1 VRIEKVLPLFGEY
14 KPLICLIRLLIVIS
28 LVTSA
33 GCGSQQIVPAGPPV
47 DKDLERTNR
56 AARTAFESGRIQQA
70 ADLYRQTLERA
81 YLRDD
86 LAAAIDAKYNL
97 ALCLTRLQSDR
108 EALDLVEQ
116 AGEEITRAG
125 QQIAPDIILLEAT
138 IRYRLD
144 QSQEAWQ
151 LTEGILKDP
160 DNIIPSAVQKSTRYL
175 RGLIANDRGDPTVLR
190 TEIAALGK
198 PDSPIVRAD
207 REELIGHLALME
219 RRWNEAVLAFDEA
232 AALRRQM
239 LDYRGMV
246 KVLAKAGEAS
256 ERAGRQVPASRRYLR
271 AGQSAALQSNLEQ
284 ARTWLTRAALL
295 AEQGGD
301 DNIAGEAA
309 LQLEQLQ
316 KEQPVSPAG
325 NDSTGNSSR

>member
-1 VRIEKVLPLFGEY
+1 MTHSQAFGL
-14 KPLICLIRLLIVIS
+14 KHCLIRLVIVIS

-33 GCGSQQIVPAGPPV
+33 SCGSRQTAPAGPPV
-47 DKDLERTNR
+47 DKDLARTNR
-56 AARTAFESGRIQQA
+56 AARSAFENGRIQQA

-108 EALDLVEQ
+108 EALELVEQ
-116 AGEEITRAG
+116 AGEELTRAG

-138 IRYRLD
+138 IRYRMG

-151 LTEGILKDP
+151 LTEGILKEP
-160 DNIIPSAVQKSTRYL
+160 DNILSAVQKSTRYL
-175 RGLIANDRGDPTVLR
+175 RGLIANDRGDPAVLR
-190 TEIAALGK
+190 TEITALGK
-198 PDSPIVRAD
+198 PESPVVRAD

-219 RRWNEAVLAFDEA
+219 RKWNEAMLAFDEA

-256 ERAGRQVPASRRYLR
+256 ERAGRLVPASRRYLR
-271 AGQSAALQSNLEQ
+271 AGQSAALQGNLEQ
-284 ARTWLTRAALL
+284 ARKWLTRAALL

-301 DNIAGEAA
+301 DNIAGEAR
-309 LQLEQLQ
+309 LQLAQLQ
-316 KEQPVSPAG
+316 KEEPVSPAG
-325 NDSTGNSSR
+325 NDSAGNSSR